1 MLDLFAGAHQAF
13 PIGEIAGETQ
23 LASSLPSRPR
33 QCGVPFSAFRI
44 MQISIAAPCAVDVRR
59 KWVAMRFHVGYE
71 RFDLLGELYGSSR
84 LSTYL
89 NSNLDFF
96 GGGCRT

>member
-1 MLDLFAGAHQAF
+1 MLNLFASAHQAF

-23 LASSLPSRPR
+23 LASSLPSHPR

-44 MQISIAAPCAVDVRR
+44 VQISIAAPCAVDVRR

-71 RFDLLGELYGSSR
+71 RFDLDDRFAEIR
-84 LSTYL
+84 ER
-89 NSNLDFF
+89 SNKPVRVHKFI
-96 GGGCRT
+96 